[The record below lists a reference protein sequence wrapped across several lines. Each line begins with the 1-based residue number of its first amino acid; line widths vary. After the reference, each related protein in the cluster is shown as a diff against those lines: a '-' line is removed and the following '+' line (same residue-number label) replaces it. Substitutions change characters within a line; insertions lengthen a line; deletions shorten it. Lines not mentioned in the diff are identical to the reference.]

1 MRIATRI
8 LLLMLMYVCLF
19 QSCKKFEWSNP
30 YDPDCPKSLF
40 TPSSPSAEMQG
51 NNVRISWNQD
61 NDRISGFVLYR
72 SSEQSGVTSL
82 TQVQKTT
89 KEYIDASLTP
99 GKQYTYYILAVA
111 GSNKSDTLKV
121 SITPVFSSMVS
132 TGAVTDYSVD
142 TIRVEIAG
150 AVSSGGGS
158 SVTSR
163 GICWSTTSGPT
174 VSDSKTSEGTGE
186 GSFVSTLTR
195 LQFGTKYYARAY
207 AENSRGVSYGNE
219 VSFTTVR
226 PPSVTTTALSNPTST
241 SVATGGTVDSDGGS
255 PVTARGVC
263 WAKTPNPTV
272 SNSKT
277 NNGTGVGTFV
287 SNISSLES
295 NTQYYIRAYATNA
308 VGTSYGNELIF
319 TTLSQQA
326 LVLSTTSVTSITSTG
341 ATGGGVISS
350 DGGSTITAR
359 GVCWSLSPNPT
370 VANSKTIDGSGTG
383 SFTSSITGLLP
394 STTYHVRAYA
404 TNQNVTTYGE
414 DVTFTTKSQSSGS
427 DANFIPYINFNGTNT
442 YVLVGQTDISTKIN
456 DLGGSFTMEGWVK
469 STLRNDLHQTIFSSG
484 SDASGWWDY
493 VVKLVSGR
501 IIFAFRNGSNL
512 TISTDF
518 PNDTLWHH
526 FALVYENKVASLIF
540 IDGEQKIR
548 SNNLGMSM
556 LTSPNVSIGVSID
569 GIASPGHY
577 LKGGIRQIRISKG
590 LVYNTNFTPVLN
602 SSTNSSTISFWD
614 LGEGSGTKINSNL
627 SGYSGT
633 LMNGTWIK
641 D

>member
-1 MRIATRI
+1 
-8 LLLMLMYVCLF
+8 
-19 QSCKKFEWSNP
+19 
-30 YDPDCPKSLF
+30 
-40 TPSSPSAEMQG
+40 MQG

-89 KEYIDASLTP
+89 KEYIDASITP

-277 NNGTGVGTFV
+277 NNGTGVV
-287 SNISSLES
+287 H
-295 NTQYYIRAYATNA
+295 
-308 VGTSYGNELIF
+308 
-319 TTLSQQA
+319 LSA
-326 LVLSTTSVTSITSTG
+326 TSV
-341 ATGGGVISS
+341 
-350 DGGSTITAR
+350 
-359 GVCWSLSPNPT
+359 
-370 VANSKTIDGSGTG
+370 
-383 SFTSSITGLLP
+383 
-394 STTYHVRAYA
+394 H
-404 TNQNVTTYGE
+404 
-414 DVTFTTKSQSSGS
+414 
-427 DANFIPYINFNGTNT
+427 
-442 YVLVGQTDISTKIN
+442 
-456 DLGGSFTMEGWVK
+456 
-469 STLRNDLHQTIFSSG
+469 
-484 SDASGWWDY
+484 
-493 VVKLVSGR
+493 
-501 IIFAFRNGSNL
+501 
-512 TISTDF
+512 
-518 PNDTLWHH
+518 
-526 FALVYENKVASLIF
+526 
-540 IDGEQKIR
+540 
-548 SNNLGMSM
+548 
-556 LTSPNVSIGVSID
+556 
-569 GIASPGHY
+569 
-577 LKGGIRQIRISKG
+577 
-590 LVYNTNFTPVLN
+590 
-602 SSTNSSTISFWD
+602 
-614 LGEGSGTKINSNL
+614 
-627 SGYSGT
+627 
-633 LMNGTWIK
+633 
-641 D
+641 